1 MSSIANVYLEA
12 PFDMDLSSIEC
23 GLFNLFI
30 KGPQK
35 TVARIKV
42 PDHAVS
48 VYINGNV
55 CIVDRIAKHFWF
67 ADTLSSDER
76 YHLRNPVPIILT
88 VGVVII
94 EDAEPVI
101 VRIPEKPRTSRV
113 TSKELNDLRILS
125 GQYDHYFDHVVKTT
139 MKKIHKIS
147 GEGVLDCGFL
157 VDYFIPYHIDNKRLL
172 SDLKNHFPENVTFHI
187 YDDKLIIR
195 DTWSE

>member
-1 MSSIANVYLEA
+1 MQNVYLEA

-42 PDHAVS
+42 PDQAVS

-55 CIVDRIAKHFWF
+55 CIGDRVTKHFWF

-76 YHLRNPVPIILT
+76 YHLRNPVPVILS

-94 EDAEPVI
+94 EDAEPVVI
-101 VRIPEKPRTSRV
+101 RTTEKPKMTLI
-113 TSKELNDLRILS
+113 TSKELKDLRVLS
-125 GQYDHYFDHVVKTT
+125 SQYDHYLNHVIKTT

-157 VDYFIPYHIDNKRLL
+157 VDYAIPYHIDDHRLL
-172 SDLKNHFPENVTFHI
+172 SDLKNHFPADVTFHI
-187 YDDKLIIR
+187 YDDRLVIR